1 MTYAVPVFVTDS
13 APSSCG
19 EQRSGAAIVGTQEA
33 AASVRDRTLCGGAH
47 CVVTSVELVAY
58 VAANPG
64 RRLCEIARVFGLKNK
79 AMGTRLYKMRDRG
92 CLETQPGSDGDRT
105 LVWFATGK
113 AVEKAPTWRQWTD
126 DEKAALVRVWHKS
139 PRAEVLA
146 AIPTRSWE
154 ACIEQAHRMNLKR
167 KRNIGRDM
175 VALQMARNPKTAHA
189 ELPPVTAPAIV
200 RKAIARLTPLEAA
213 WMGRLAA

>member
-1 MTYAVPVFVTDS
+1 MADYS
-13 APSSCG
+13 ASFSPSIAID
-19 EQRSGAAIVGTQEA
+19 QHRPAALGASEHGLSVQNRTQFGSE
-33 AASVRDRTLCGGAH
+33 RNC
-47 CVVTSVELVAY
+47 VTSVELVAY

-79 AMGTRLYKMRDRG
+79 AMGTRLYKMRERG
-92 CLETQPGSDGDRT
+92 CLESRGGDLGDRT

-113 AVEKAPTWRQWTD
+113 AVEKTPHWRQWEA
-126 DEKAALVRVWHKS
+126 DEKAALARLWPAA

-146 AIPTRSWE
+146 AIPTRTWE
-154 ACIEQAHRMNLKR
+154 GCIEQAFRMNLKR

-175 VALQMARNPKTAHA
+175 LKLQQSRNPSRAFV
-189 ELPPVTAPAIV
+189 ELPAVDAPTLV

-213 WMGRLAA
+213 WMGRHQ